1 MKRKFKDNI
10 LFQPIKVESYSKL
23 FSSLVKTV
31 LHISKGNFDEAASS
45 SMEVI
50 EDLGIED
57 TEEQLSWKLINRSVI
72 QAITDLV
79 KENLSS
85 IGTGDNDIFT
95 KNIKKLKYDKDLKVD
110 STFFKEPKEN
120 AFVKEIQ
127 NILFDWFQLA
137 GVDKHKSKAM
147 VDRFP
152 SFFVY
157 ALNDEWA
164 KNSKIYKKLLAPME
178 APFFEQ
184 TVMEDDW
191 EKYKAYLDKQT
202 QESIF
207 GEAFSLSQIYI
218 PLCAY
223 YKEKENKIVVN
234 LDTAIRKWLNKKDRD
249 DSVRIISGGPGSG
262 KSSFVKMFAASII
275 NEHKVLFVPLY
286 RLNLDNDIQKDINRF
301 LESNKFFEKT
311 PIGKEERLLIIFD
324 GLDELSMQGK
334 IGADAARDFVMQVKN
349 LLANHNQQKLQ
360 LRTIIT
366 GRDLP
371 IQEIERDFKKDGQ
384 VLHVMPYCVE
394 SKNEFSEILAE
405 LKLSNEKEYIDDEKL
420 LNEDKRNSWWKK
432 YGQLTG
438 KKYKKLPEKLSLK
451 ILTEITAQP
460 LLNYLLALSYERGEI
475 KFAKNTNRND
485 LYRDLINAVYKR
497 GWQGE
502 HLTLKDIKQS
512 DFELVLEEIAVS
524 VWQGAGRTTTVE
536 AIKKRCEKNEISN
549 VLTEFQENA
558 EKGVLNLLVAFYFR
572 QSGKTREGD
581 KTFEFTHKSF
591 GEYLTARKIVQ
602 QLQKTKEALELQKT
616 RGFGWTKEVAL
627 ENWIDLCSNVPLDLD
642 IHKFLCDEMLRHERS
657 KVGSWQ
663 DMLCELISYML
674 EFGMPFEKISPRPKY
689 IEETQQ
695 SRNIEE
701 ALLAALS
708 ACSRFTKKISKI
720 KWAEKK
726 SAGEWLSKLCV
737 QSTGRF
743 VFAYSYLNNI
753 DFSKCVF
760 LIKDFSDTNL
770 VRANLTKVNLSR
782 SDLSGI
788 DLSGADLGEANL
800 LGTIFNQANLSGANL
815 SRTDLRVADLGG
827 ANLSRANLLG
837 TMLNRAN
844 LSGANLSG
852 ADLRAADLSEADLSG
867 AKLTGADSS
876 GADFRKADLRNTIN
890 LFSTT
895 LKGAFFQKGDLNE
908 TDLQK
913 AIDKGVIIKEL
924 KKVEEMSL
932 IEKA

>member
-1 MKRKFKDNI
+1 MKRKFKDSI
-10 LFQPIKVESYSKL
+10 LFKPIKVESYSKF
-23 FSSLVKTV
+23 FSALAKTV
-31 LHISKGNFDEAASS
+31 LQGYKGNVDEALLSLLDTKES
-45 SMEVI
+45 
-50 EDLGIED
+50 LGIEG
-57 TEEQLSWKLINRSVI
+57 TEKRLVWDLVDHSVV
-72 QAITDLV
+72 QAITDLI
-79 KENLSS
+79 KENQNSFIES
-85 IGTGDNDIFT
+85 DKKNFT
-95 KNIKKLKYDKDLKVD
+95 EKIKKLKYDKKLEVNNA
-110 STFFKEPKEN
+110 FFKNPKESV
-120 AFVKEIQ
+120 FVKDIQ
-127 NILFDWFQLA
+127 SILSDWFQRI
-137 GVDKHKSKAM
+137 GVDKYKSKAM

-157 ALNDEWA
+157 ALNAEWA
-164 KNSKIYKKLLAPME
+164 KNSKVYERLLASMKT
-178 APFFEQ
+178 PFSEWA
-184 TVMEDDW
+184 VMEDDW

-202 QESIF
+202 KESIF
-207 GEAFSLSQIYI
+207 GEAFGLSQIYI

-223 YKEKENKIVVN
+223 YKENENKIVVN
-234 LDTAIRKWLNKKDRD
+234 LDVAIRKWLNKKDRD

-275 NEHKVLFVPLY
+275 NEYKVLFIPLH
-286 RLNLDNDIQKDINRF
+286 RLNLNNDIQEDINRF

-311 PIGKEERLLIIFD
+311 PIGKEDRLLIIFD

-334 IGADAARDFVMQVKN
+334 IGADAAHDFVMQVKQ
-349 LLANHNQQKLQ
+349 LLVNHNYQKLQ
-360 LRTIIT
+360 LCTIIT

-371 IQEIERDFKKDGQ
+371 IQEIERDFKKDVQ
-384 VLHVMPYCVE
+384 VLNVMPYCVE

-405 LKLSNEKEYIDDEKL
+405 LKLINEKEYIDDEKL
-420 LNEDKRNSWWKK
+420 LNEDKRNLWWEK

-438 KKYKKLPEKLSLK
+438 KKYKKLPEELSLK

-475 KFAKNTNRND
+475 KFAESTNRND

-497 GWQGE
+497 GWQGK
-502 HLTLKDIKQS
+502 HRTLEYIEKKNFEDI
-512 DFELVLEEIAVS
+512 LEEIAVS
-524 VWQGAGRTTTVE
+524 AWQGAGRTTTIE

-549 VLTEFQENA
+549 VLTEFQESA
-558 EKGVLNLLVAFYFR
+558 EKGVLNLLAAFYFR
-572 QSGKTREGD
+572 QSGRTREGD

-602 QLQKTKEALELQKT
+602 QLQKTKEALESQKT
-616 RGFGWTKEVAL
+616 KGFGWTKEVAL

-642 IHKFLCDEMLRHERS
+642 IHNFLCDEMLRHERS
-657 KVGSWQ
+657 KVESWQ

-689 IEETQQ
+689 IEETRQ
-695 SRNIEE
+695 SRNAEE

-770 VRANLTKVNLSR
+770 IRANLIRANLTKVNLSR
-782 SDLSGI
+782 SNLSGI

-815 SRTDLRVADLGG
+815 SRTDLRVADLSG

-876 GADFRKADLRNTIN
+876 GADFRKADLRNT
-890 LFSTT
+890 LD
-895 LKGAFFQKGDLNE
+895 FFGKSFYVQ
-908 TDLQK
+908 
-913 AIDKGVIIKEL
+913 V
-924 KKVEEMSL
+924 
-932 IEKA
+932 